1 MTGST
6 RSALRQCVPSSGRCK
21 RAPCRALTGGPG
33 WSVVLV
39 FSFSLGTP
47 CRVSSFAQSG
57 EKLNLNACTNVWSCH
72 GQHRRA
78 SHCQSHKASYIM
90 VTISISAQST
100 VAVNVK
106 LSFAKPGA
114 PDPWPPLDG
123 DTLLELL
130 GHMSQGT
137 LQAVGA
143 VSKELKRLAYD
154 PSVPNQPWSCID
166 MGAWPFFLKEKKQR
180 DAVAAAKAMED
191 GLEKWF
197 AQMGVTDGTSWG
209 DGADVGAADHGVL
222 AAVRLAGALLKTL
235 RCSPIH
241 LTDNGLARIGLAAPN
256 LTALDLSE
264 MPFSSSNAI
273 HLTDEGIASIGATLP
288 CLSRLS
294 LSFRMDQITDE
305 GVRLLLQGQ
314 GAHLE
319 QLTIPLPRATE
330 LTLRFIGQFCSKLTY
345 LNIDNLGRLAE
356 RHNGVL
362 NDSSRL
368 GPAAEPELLSI
379 FEANGKTLEHLNL
392 GFGCVVDVLNSTLI
406 KMMAC
411 MPRHQ
416 LKSFRGVRLSLGPL
430 EFGLLELLLPQDSP
444 VPAYAHDNDINNN
457 LILSDLTSPIWEL
470 FTWYF
475 HSATSLR
482 IDDIGAENM
491 GVYNDFDLRRN

>member
-1 MTGST
+1 
-6 RSALRQCVPSSGRCK
+6 
-21 RAPCRALTGGPG
+21 
-33 WSVVLV
+33 
-39 FSFSLGTP
+39 
-47 CRVSSFAQSG
+47 
-57 EKLNLNACTNVWSCH
+57 
-72 GQHRRA
+72 
-78 SHCQSHKASYIM
+78 
-90 VTISISAQST
+90 
-100 VAVNVK
+100 
-106 LSFAKPGA
+106 
-114 PDPWPPLDG
+114 
-123 DTLLELL
+123 
-130 GHMSQGT
+130 
-137 LQAVGA
+137 
-143 VSKELKRLAYD
+143 
-154 PSVPNQPWSCID
+154 
-166 MGAWPFFLKEKKQR
+166 
-180 DAVAAAKAMED
+180 
-191 GLEKWF
+191 
-197 AQMGVTDGTSWG
+197 MGVTDGTSWG